1 MRALVDNP
9 AVFPDLAGV
18 ACRLDLDAGHLH
30 HGRLVLFLPQAGN
43 ESVVTHHLAS
53 GRRGEQ
59 RVVGREEH
67 LLGEDV
73 LVVLAVELC
82 WRHDGGVRR
91 ALSDAR
97 GELRVHVGWH
107 GESVGDEGGA
117 VGAPESTTMSSSLR
131 PFTLKLWTSW
141 DRLKVGG
148 ARKSRAREEMET
160 RPSRRPTG
168 MSKSTLRPLRREL
181 WSSRFE
187 SQSIFHFDG
196 VVNRARRGGSP
207 FYKSGREYR
216 CWSVT
221 LPN

>member
-1 MRALVDNP
+1 MMRALVDNP

-73 LVVLAVELC
+73 LVVLAVEL
-82 WRHDGGVRR
+82 
-91 ALSDAR
+91 
-97 GELRVHVGWH
+97 RVHVGWH

-117 VGAPESTTMSSSLR
+117 VGAPESTIMSSSLR

-148 ARKSRAREEMET
+148 RRKLRAWEEMET

-221 LPN
+221 LPD